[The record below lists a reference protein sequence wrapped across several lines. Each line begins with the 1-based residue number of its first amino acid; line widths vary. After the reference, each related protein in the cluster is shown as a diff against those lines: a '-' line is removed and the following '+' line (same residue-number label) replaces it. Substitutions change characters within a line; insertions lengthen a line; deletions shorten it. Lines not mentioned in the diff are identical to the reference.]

1 MNISK
6 IMGLLE
12 EIEFQSD
19 EITRRKINE
28 IKKLLDPNEGK
39 KLVIDN
45 SEGEMIISK

>member
-1 MNISK
+1 MS
-6 IMGLLE
+6 LLE

-28 IKKLLDPNEGK
+28 IKKLLDPNEEK

-45 SEGEMIISK
+45 SESEMIIS

>member
-6 IMGLLE
+6 ITSLLE

-19 EITRRKINE
+19 EITRRKIDE
-28 IKKLLDPNEGK
+28 IKKLLNPNEGK

-45 SEGEMIISK
+45 LEDEMIIS

>member
-6 IMGLLE
+6 ITSLLE

-19 EITRRKINE
+19 EITRRKIDE
-28 IKKLLDPNEGK
+28 IKKLLNPNEGK

-45 SEGEMIISK
+45 SEDEMIVS